1 MMPAPGWRAHALRRV
16 ASAFFYRNKPKN
28 ITQVISA
35 NPINSVLWP
44 QRATIPI
51 MFHS

>member
-1 MMPAPGWRAHALRRV
+1 MIPARGWRAHALRRV
-16 ASAFFYRNKPKN
+16 ASALYRNKLKK
-28 ITQVISA
+28 ITQVIRA

-44 QRATIPI
+44 HRATFPI

>member
-1 MMPAPGWRAHALRRV
+1 MTAAPGWRAHALRRV
-16 ASAFFYRNKPKN
+16 ASALYLNKLKK
-28 ITQVISA
+28 ITQVIRA

-44 QRATIPI
+44 HRATVPI